1 VTTPDR
7 APSVAAA
14 DAPHLVPPD
23 HPLRFELNDEV
34 HARPPESLQTPLRL
48 SYLGMFAPWSDR
60 ELEWQRLCELA
71 ERFGVTP
78 PPRGVSHFSANYG
91 PFRLKWERHSEFAR
105 YVFIVPGVPDDYFAT
120 PALEVAPRD
129 WVANLPGKVIV
140 AAHAALV
147 RAPDE
152 ALDYDALATQ
162 YFDGNAL
169 VGGKIGAGLAT
180 ALTDFRIRT
189 DGFSRLLVF
198 DRGLTPRQ
206 AGRMVQRL
214 FEIDSYRMLALLALP
229 IARAHAPD
237 VTRWERELA
246 EITNALPNADEQS
259 EPVLLDRLTRLEAQT
274 ESRKAEN
281 HFRFS
286 AAEAYYD
293 LVKRRIAELREDRIQ
308 GLPTFE
314 EFTERRLAPAMSTC
328 TSLAKRQDSLSQ
340 RVSQATQLLST
351 RVDITRE
358 RQNQRLLESM
368 DQRSALQLRLQSTV
382 EGLSVAAVTYYVVGL
397 VNYAAKAFE
406 PPVSAALVTAISI
419 PIVAL
424 MVALAVRRIRRLV
437 KARMPH

>member
-1 VTTPDR
+1 MSQIEPR
-7 APSVAAA
+7 AHSLPSN
-14 DAPHLVPPD
+14 
-23 HPLRFELNDEV
+23 HPQRFELNDEV
-34 HARPPESLQTPLRL
+34 HARPPEALKHPLRL
-48 SYLGMFAPWSDR
+48 SYLAMFSPWSER
-60 ELEWQRLCELA
+60 ENEWAKLKELTA
-71 ERFGVTP
+71 RFGIAP
-78 PPRGVSHFSANYG
+78 PPLGASHFSANYG
-91 PFRLKWERHSEFAR
+91 AFRLKWERHSEFAR
-105 YVFIVPGVPDDYFAT
+105 YVVIAPEAPSDYFAES
-120 PALEVAPRD
+120 ALNLVPPE
-129 WVANLPGKVIV
+129 WVASLPGSVLV

-147 RAPDE
+147 AQPPVLPDFE
-152 ALDYDALATQ
+152 TLAEEH
-162 YFDGNAL
+162 FGGNVL
-169 VGGKIGAGLAT
+169 VGSVIAGGLAT
-180 ALTDFRIRT
+180 AVTDFRIAR

-198 DRGLTPRQ
+198 DRGMTPRQ

-229 IARAHAPD
+229 IARQHAPD
-237 VTRWERELA
+237 VTAWERELA

-293 LVKRRIAELREDRIQ
+293 LVKRRIAELREERIQ
-308 GLPTFE
+308 GLQTFE

-358 RQNQRLLESM
+358 RQNQALLESM
-368 DQRSALQLRLQSTV
+368 NKRSELQLRLQSTV
-382 EGLSVAAVTYYVVGL
+382 EGLSIAAVTYYIVGL

-406 PPVSAALVTAISI
+406 HQVSVPLVTAISI
-419 PIVAL
+419 PIVAIA
-424 MVALAVRRIRRLV
+424 VALGVRRIRRLV
-437 KARMPH
+437 KTRAV